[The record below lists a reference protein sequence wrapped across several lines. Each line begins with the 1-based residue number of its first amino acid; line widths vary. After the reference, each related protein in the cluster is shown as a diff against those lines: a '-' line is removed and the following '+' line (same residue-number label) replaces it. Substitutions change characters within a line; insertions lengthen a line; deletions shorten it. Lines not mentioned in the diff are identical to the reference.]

1 MNGAERIAHL
11 EAEIAALRAE
21 VKALRKQ
28 LARVL
33 ARQHERKGPL
43 RKDSHNSRKP
53 PSTDGPTRKPRS
65 QRIPSGRKVGGQQG
79 HPGSTLPLVEQP
91 DEVLHHRPSCC
102 TNCQHPL
109 EGRVGEVIERR
120 QVQDLP
126 PWKLVVSEHQVEQVR
141 CPACQQL
148 NRGTFPAEVSTS
160 AQYGVHVRALAVY
173 LHQAQFVPA
182 QRTCE
187 ALAELCGCELSA
199 GTLIRWVQQAAS
211 VLKPTVLQI
220 AEGILASP
228 LQHGDETGVRVKGK
242 LHWLHV
248 NSTRWVTHLAWHRKR
263 GHEALEAIG
272 IWPRFRGRSMRD
284 RWASYDQYPCAH
296 SVCGAHLLR
305 DLTFVQE
312 QHQDWAGDLKEVLLG
327 RDEAA
332 REWRERG
339 ASRLPLQERDEWV
352 GQYFDVLARGFAAQP
367 PPEAPQQRRGRGK
380 QSAAKNLLDD
390 LVRRAEQVLAFLD
403 DLTIP
408 FTNNQAERD
417 LRMVKGQQKISGT
430 FRSELGLTAFC
441 RIRSYLSTM
450 RKQGHTMLAALVAVF
465 QGHPLPVA
473 RGT

>member
-1 MNGAERIAHL
+1 
-11 EAEIAALRAE
+11 
-21 VKALRKQ
+21 
-28 LARVL
+28 VL
-33 ARQHERKGPL
+33 IQEP
-43 RKDSHNSRKP
+43 
-53 PSTDGPTRKPRS
+53 TDRGLD
-65 QRIPSGRKVGGQQG
+65 GDE
-79 HPGSTLPLVEQP
+79 PGYS
-91 DEVLHHRPSCC
+91 
-102 TNCQHPL
+102 
-109 EGRVGEVIERR
+109 
-120 QVQDLP
+120 
-126 PWKLVVSEHQVEQVR
+126 
-141 CPACQQL
+141 
-148 NRGTFPAEVSTS
+148 
-160 AQYGVHVRALAVY
+160 
-173 LHQAQFVPA
+173 
-182 QRTCE
+182 TCE

-199 GTLIRWVQQAAS
+199 GTLTRWVQQAAS

-228 LQHGDETGVRVKGK
+228 LQHGDETGVRVKGQ

-248 NSTRWVTHLAWHRKR
+248 NSTRWLTHLAWHRKR

-272 IWPRFRGRSMRD
+272 IWPRFRGRAMRD
-284 RWASYDQYPCAH
+284 RWASYDQYRCAQ

-327 RDEAA
+327 MYEAA

-339 ASRLPLQERDEWV
+339 ASRLPRQERDEWV

-367 PPEAPQQRRGRGK
+367 PPTEVPRQRQGRRK

-390 LVRRAEQVLAFLD
+390 VVRRAEQVLAFLD

-417 LRMVKGQQKISGT
+417 LRMVKVQQKISGT

-441 RIRSYLSTM
+441 RMRSYLSTM
-450 RKQGHTMLAALVAVF
+450 RKQGHTMLVALVAVF
-465 QGHPLPVA
+465 RGQPLPIA